1 MVASMAILGDE
12 HLSWRPD
19 AFRYEIWGCKVSME
33 FPVVKLLDYR
43 ERWNELEKSE
53 NPFAIVVMAH
63 LKTQETHRNPENR
76 KLWKINLTRMLYERG
91 YKQRDIKNLFRFI
104 DWLMRLP
111 EELENE
117 FWQEIRQYE
126 EVKRMPYITSVE
138 RRAIRKGLEE
148 AIELG
153 LDLKFGKEGLNLMS
167 EIQEITDIK
176 ILKAIRSGIKPAK
189 SLDELREIYL
199 K

>member
-1 MVASMAILGDE
+1 
-12 HLSWRPD
+12 
-19 AFRYEIWGCKVSME
+19 
-33 FPVVKLLDYR
+33 
-43 ERWNELEKSE
+43 
-53 NPFAIVVMAH
+53 
-63 LKTQETHRNPENR
+63 
-76 KLWKINLTRMLYERG
+76 MLYERG
-91 YKQRDIKNLFRFI
+91 YKQRDVRNLFRFI

-153 LDLKFGKEGLNLMS
+153 LDLKFGEEGLKLMS
-167 EIQEITDIK
+167 EIQEIEDIEM
-176 ILKAIRSGIKPAK
+176 LKSIA
-189 SLDELREIYL
+189 
-199 K
+199 